1 MLSRLFIPKT
11 LLDQGGIY
19 ARSLPDHPN
28 QWTLQSYERH
38 GLTGTLVGEPTEKD
52 QFLYVDLKFTN
63 AEFQSKLK
71 DAFPNLQ
78 VLPDGSLRIETE
90 AIFQAVADKCRE
102 QLSTLPSDFFPTS
115 AEEDTEVEVSL
126 ADTES
131 ETVTSERSGQQLYR
145 TRLEEI
151 WGGRCAVTG
160 VEVPEVL
167 RASHAKP
174 WKDCE
179 TGNERLDGYNGFLLS
194 ANLDALFD
202 KFLISFADDGKIL
215 ISPYLKAEELK
226 ALGVTPEMKLR
237 FVDSRHLPYLEYQ
250 RNQFLKR
257 IGNGNVIKDENS

>member
-102 QLSTLPSDFFPTS
+102 QLSTLPSDRLLLKKTLKLRCRSPILS
-115 AEEDTEVEVSL
+115 PRPLRANGPVSSFIAPVL
-126 ADTES
+126 K
-131 ETVTSERSGQQLYR
+131 RSG
-145 TRLEEI
+145 E
-151 WGGRCAVTG
+151 AAA
-160 VEVPEVL
+160 P
-167 RASHAKP
+167 
-174 WKDCE
+174 
-179 TGNERLDGYNGFLLS
+179 
-194 ANLDALFD
+194 
-202 KFLISFADDGKIL
+202 
-215 ISPYLKAEELK
+215 
-226 ALGVTPEMKLR
+226 
-237 FVDSRHLPYLEYQ
+237 
-250 RNQFLKR
+250 
-257 IGNGNVIKDENS
+257 

>member
-1 MLSRLFIPKT
+1 M
-11 LLDQGGIY
+11 
-19 ARSLPDHPN
+19 
-28 QWTLQSYERH
+28 
-38 GLTGTLVGEPTEKD
+38 
-52 QFLYVDLKFTN
+52 DLKFTN

-151 WGGRCAVTG
+151 WGGRCAVTKS
-160 VEVPEVL
+160 E
-167 RASHAKP
+167 AK
-174 WKDCE
+174 
-179 TGNERLDGYNGFLLS
+179 RS
-194 ANLDALFD
+194 
-202 KFLISFADDGKIL
+202 
-215 ISPYLKAEELK
+215 
-226 ALGVTPEMKLR
+226 
-237 FVDSRHLPYLEYQ
+237 
-250 RNQFLKR
+250 
-257 IGNGNVIKDENS
+257 